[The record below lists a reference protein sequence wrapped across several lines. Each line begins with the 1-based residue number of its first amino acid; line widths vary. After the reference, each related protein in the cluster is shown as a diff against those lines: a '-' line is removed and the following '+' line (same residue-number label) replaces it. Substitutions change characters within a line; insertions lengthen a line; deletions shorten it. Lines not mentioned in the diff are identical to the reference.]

1 MSKESAFWDASA
13 IVLLCVQEETSHR
26 ATLLVAEIYAGGVVG
41 SPVEVCSA
49 IARLC
54 RLGKLNDIE
63 KPGALS
69 RLDLLSRGWRGIL
82 PADNLRDPAK
92 SLLDRHELRQPIAYN
107 SLRL

>member
-1 MSKESAFWDASA
+1 MPVVCGQPGGS
-13 IVLLCVQEETSHR
+13 VQRYRTTVPPRETER
-26 ATLLVAEIYAGGVVG
+26 YRKT
-41 SPVEVCSA
+41 
-49 IARLC
+49 R
-54 RLGKLNDIE
+54 
-63 KPGALS
+63 ALS